1 MRTSSL
7 VFKILAVTALV
18 LALASGSAQATL
30 VLRIEDPTGTIDV
43 TVRDNE
49 AGDTSPVAGTIQW
62 GSFDPATLLTSI
74 TAIRDNDSPELGIS
88 TPNLYIN
95 VAFLRSSLP
104 PGLTVELTDTGFVSD
119 SPTGFVTAVGN
130 DFNGKGINFRNY
142 WDPSNQ
148 EFGQS
153 GNIGTI
159 SIAQSPPPRA
169 INPFNETTSGF
180 VNLPSEGS
188 LTMLITTN
196 DLSPLPSPPYFMA
209 FQTFITFEPAP
220 EADPVTIGGTVT
232 DLQGSGLVLQNN
244 GSDNLP
250 IAGDGPFTF
259 DTPLTPGTFYNVTVA
274 TNPTNPSQIC
284 SVEGGGGQVP
294 DEAVTDV
301 AVSCAEPIL
310 SDVSKVAAE
319 GDPRDDDT
327 ILSEILL
334 EGGVAISIGGDV
346 AFHVRDDNST
356 DAVFT
361 QFGLVRK
368 EGDTLPDDTIVE
380 RISAWGEVASSAG
393 QVAFHGQD
401 GELKAA
407 VFTQDKLVAKEGGT
421 LPGDETV
428 VDRINDRGK
437 VASNNLGEVAFHGQI
452 EVDDDVKVRA
462 VFTSA
467 RLVAQ
472 EGDTLPDDTF
482 LEVINDS
489 GGVAINDFD
498 QVAFHGLTDG
508 LETAVFTSDA
518 LGVVA
523 VVAKAGDILPPDDT
537 ILDEIN
543 ASGGVAINLFGDV
556 AFHGRTP
563 VDAVFIDAV
572 FIQYGST
579 QDALVV
585 KVGDTLPDG
594 TTLDEISVS
603 GGVAINLLGEVAFHG
618 KTGGRKAVFTQ
629 NGLVA
634 KEGDN
639 LIDGITLDQISDSAG
654 VAINLFGDVAFHGR
668 IGSNDAVFVGMAP

>member
-1 MRTSSL
+1 
-7 VFKILAVTALV
+7 
-18 LALASGSAQATL
+18 
-30 VLRIEDPTGTIDV
+30 
-43 TVRDNE
+43 
-49 AGDTSPVAGTIQW
+49 
-62 GSFDPATLLTSI
+62 
-74 TAIRDNDSPELGIS
+74 
-88 TPNLYIN
+88 
-95 VAFLRSSLP
+95 
-104 PGLTVELTDTGFVSD
+104 
-119 SPTGFVTAVGN
+119 
-130 DFNGKGINFRNY
+130 
-142 WDPSNQ
+142 
-148 EFGQS
+148 
-153 GNIGTI
+153 
-159 SIAQSPPPRA
+159 
-169 INPFNETTSGF
+169 
-180 VNLPSEGS
+180 
-188 LTMLITTN
+188 
-196 DLSPLPSPPYFMA
+196 
-209 FQTFITFEPAP
+209 
-220 EADPVTIGGTVT
+220 
-232 DLQGSGLVLQNN
+232 
-244 GSDNLP
+244 
-250 IAGDGPFTF
+250 
-259 DTPLTPGTFYNVTVA
+259 
-274 TNPTNPSQIC
+274 
-284 SVEGGGGQVP
+284 
-294 DEAVTDV
+294 
-301 AVSCAEPIL
+301 
-310 SDVSKVAAE
+310 
-319 GDPRDDDT
+319 
-327 ILSEILL
+327 
-334 EGGVAISIGGDV
+334 
-346 AFHVRDDNST
+346 
-356 DAVFT
+356 
-361 QFGLVRK
+361 
-368 EGDTLPDDTIVE
+368 VE

-594 TTLDEISVS
+594 TTLDEINDS
-603 GGVAINLLGEVAFHG
+603 GGVAINFFGEVAFHG

-629 NGLVA
+629 DGLVA

>member
-1 MRTSSL
+1 M
-7 VFKILAVTALV
+7 
-18 LALASGSAQATL
+18 
-30 VLRIEDPTGTIDV
+30 
-43 TVRDNE
+43 
-49 AGDTSPVAGTIQW
+49 
-62 GSFDPATLLTSI
+62 
-74 TAIRDNDSPELGIS
+74 
-88 TPNLYIN
+88 
-95 VAFLRSSLP
+95 
-104 PGLTVELTDTGFVSD
+104 
-119 SPTGFVTAVGN
+119 
-130 DFNGKGINFRNY
+130 
-142 WDPSNQ
+142 
-148 EFGQS
+148 
-153 GNIGTI
+153 
-159 SIAQSPPPRA
+159 
-169 INPFNETTSGF
+169 
-180 VNLPSEGS
+180 
-188 LTMLITTN
+188 
-196 DLSPLPSPPYFMA
+196 
-209 FQTFITFEPAP
+209 
-220 EADPVTIGGTVT
+220 
-232 DLQGSGLVLQNN
+232 
-244 GSDNLP
+244 
-250 IAGDGPFTF
+250 
-259 DTPLTPGTFYNVTVA
+259 
-274 TNPTNPSQIC
+274 
-284 SVEGGGGQVP
+284 P

-319 GDPRDDDT
+319 GDTLEDGT

-334 EGGVAISIGGDV
+334 EGGVAISISGDLAFGG
-346 AFHVRDDNST
+346 RDGDRTN
-356 DAVFT
+356 AVFT

-380 RISAWGEVASSAG
+380 RISAWGEVASSTG

-452 EVDDDVKVRA
+452 EVDDGVESPVKVRA

-482 LEVINDS
+482 LEVIIDS
-489 GGVAINDFD
+489 GGVAINDLN

-572 FIQYGST
+572 FIQYGRT

-603 GGVAINLLGEVAFHG
+603 GGVAINLHGEVAFHG

-654 VAINLFGDVAFHGR
+654 VAINLFSEVAFHGR
-668 IGSNDAVFVGMAP
+668 IGSNNAVFVGMAP